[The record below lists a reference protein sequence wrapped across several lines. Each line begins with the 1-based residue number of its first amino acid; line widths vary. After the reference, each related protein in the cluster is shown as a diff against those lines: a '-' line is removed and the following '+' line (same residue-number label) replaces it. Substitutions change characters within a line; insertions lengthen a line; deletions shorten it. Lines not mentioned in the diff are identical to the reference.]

1 MDVRQDKGC
10 LLVPCSFSIVRE
22 VLVLA
27 IREEKV
33 NRIQIAK
40 EVIKLSLFMLL
51 T

>member
-10 LLVPCSFSIVRE
+10 LLVPFLFSIVRE

-40 EVIKLSLFMLL
+40 EVITLSLFMLL